1 MSDAMRRFTMADIIP
16 LLYGL
21 EIKPGQNY
29 LDAEQIDIHCPF
41 CGHDGYHLNIN
52 LRKGQFVCPHC
63 KTQGGVMRLY
73 AYYTRGTSCDF
84 DAIKRDIRKELTER
98 IDRPTY
104 GKQAAPARS
113 GWKEIKPADDE
124 TLDRTY
130 RALLRIS
137 GFALSEKH
145 REALCSRGLSDQ
157 TIERNGYRTI
167 PYEYQIQSSVWKKF
181 MDTKLKEALK
191 QPKYKN
197 MQQKEIVYGRAVAQT
212 LLEYGCQLKGVPGFF
227 KIADRWCF
235 RMVAGM
241 LIPVRN
247 HDGLIVGAQI
257 RKDVGATKYLTL
269 SSKGL
274 DGAVNVEISRV
285 HFPLANQNGCGY
297 AVITEGPLK
306 ADVAAELGGGG
317 CFISIPGVKATTPLE
332 REYSWMKEHGITS
345 IKNALD
351 MDKLTNRNVR
361 EGSVQLTAL
370 LKKHGFKV
378 SQLCWDEE
386 YAKLKLEEL
395 LTLCKI
401 NEIEIPAQVTEAQRA
416 GQIFNAVALAAK
428 CLENEDIMHSVEI
441 LSDGTK
447 RKHYWN
453 DSSKGI
459 DDYLLSTK
467 AQKR

>member
-1 MSDAMRRFTMADIIP
+1 MPYVMQRFTMADILP

-29 LDAEQIDIHCPF
+29 LDADQIDVHCPF

-84 DAIKRDIRKELTER
+84 DSIKRDIRKELSER
-98 IDRPTY
+98 IYRPTF
-104 GKQAAPARS
+104 GRQAAPAKA

-145 REALCSRGLSDQ
+145 REALRRRGLSDQ
-157 TIERNGYRTI
+157 AIERNGYRTI
-167 PYEYQIQSSVWKKF
+167 PYEYQIHPAVWRKYS
-181 MDTKLKEALK
+181 DAKLKEALK
-191 QPKYKN
+191 QPQYKN
-197 MQQKEIVYGRAVAQT
+197 MQKKEIIYGRAVAQT
-212 LLEYGCQLKGVPGFF
+212 LLEYGCRLEGVPGFF
-227 KIADRWCF
+227 KVADRWCF
-235 RMVAGM
+235 RMVAGL

-247 HDGLIVGAQI
+247 PEGLIVGAQI

-274 DGAVNVEISRV
+274 DGAVNVDISRV
-285 HFPLANQNGCGY
+285 HFPLANQNDCGY
-297 AVITEGPLK
+297 GVITEGPLK
-306 ADVAAELGGGG
+306 ADIAAELSGGG
-317 CFISIPGVKATTPLE
+317 CYISIPGVKATTPLE
-332 REYSWMKEHGITS
+332 REYLWLKEHGITS

-370 LKKHGFKV
+370 LKKNGFAV
-378 SQLCWDEE
+378 SQLCWDEA
-386 YAKLKLEEL
+386 YAKQKLEEL
-395 LTLCKI
+395 LSLCVSNDI
-401 NEIEIPAQVTEAQRA
+401 RVPQQVTQAQYDGR
-416 GQIFNAVALAAK
+416 IFSAVAIAAK
-428 CLENEDIMHSVEI
+428 CLEDAGINHSIEI
-441 LSDGTK
+441 LPDGTK
-447 RKHYWN
+447 KRHYWN
-453 DSSKGI
+453 DATKGI
-459 DDYLLSTK
+459 DDYLLSVQ